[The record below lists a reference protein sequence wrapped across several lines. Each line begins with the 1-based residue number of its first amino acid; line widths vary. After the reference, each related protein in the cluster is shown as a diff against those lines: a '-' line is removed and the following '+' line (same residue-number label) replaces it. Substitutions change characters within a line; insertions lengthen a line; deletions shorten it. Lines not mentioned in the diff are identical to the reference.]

1 MFPAILI
8 YLALASLAI
17 GLVALVVGLRGKR
30 IDREPRCP
38 SRRCKYALGSVID
51 ARRASEGETFPLT
64 CPECG
69 HVIAHERALRI
80 GTRKK
85 RCWTIR
91 LGAVLLLLGASGAGV
106 EGYATW
112 KNAQSITTMPLW
124 LLLYQ
129 SRTDTVANRH
139 AHQSEIVRRAQAGL
153 LSDAQ
158 AERVV
163 ERILDWQRDP
173 TIEMHVLADA
183 LAPLHDQG
191 RVTREEIEEF
201 WRQIRLFELRVREPA
216 APGEILP
223 LEVRVHFRGAEN
235 SNAPLRRD
243 SYGNGAD
250 RSFVFHLLTIE
261 VDELRLGGERVALHD
276 QQRKML
282 FQLGPRPGQWQRDFA
297 WRAHMDDV
305 WDRIKLPE
313 STTGTS
319 DVELRLRWNVSIP
332 SANGYVPDTFRR
344 FEEGLVAANLPTSG
358 AVELLQRVRVASE
371 SAPQRVVD
379 DAIARQWLEDK
390 MRRATLSLE
399 IDAIEAGRFSILR
412 FPRFRWDQPL
422 PASRAFLMGDFV
434 LRRDGHEFGPLPL
447 EAMTGA
453 DLHPNAMP
461 ASIATEM
468 IDLVERNPDGWELV
482 FIPRPERAATRV
494 DNIEVLGGDPIVVP
508 ITINIAQP
516 DPENPVNLNA
526 PYR

>member
-1 MFPAILI
+1 MLPQALV

-69 HVIAHERALRI
+69 RTVAHERALRI

-85 RCWTIR
+85 RGWTIAI
-91 LGAVLLLLGASGAGV
+91 GAVLLLLGASGVGV

-112 KNAQSITTMPLW
+112 KNAQSINSMPLW

-129 SRTDTVANRH
+129 ARSDTTSNRH
-139 AHQSEIVRRAQAGL
+139 VHQAEIVRRAQAGL
-153 LSDAQ
+153 LTDAQ
-158 AERVV
+158 AKRVIG
-163 ERILDWQRDP
+163 RILDWQRDP

-183 LAPLHDQG
+183 LTPLHDQG
-191 RVTREEIEEF
+191 LVTRGQIEEY
-201 WRQIRLFELRVREPA
+201 WNQIRLFELLVREPA

-261 VDELRLGGERVALHD
+261 VDELRIGGERVALHD

-282 FQLGPRPGQWQRDFA
+282 VQLGSIPDDWQRDFA

-305 WDRIKLPE
+305 WNRIEFSE

-344 FEEGLVAANLPTSG
+344 FEEALVGANLPTTG
-358 AVELLQRVRVASE
+358 VVDLRQRIAVETTTRS
-371 SAPQRVVD
+371 QRVVD
-379 DAIARQWLEDK
+379 DAIARRWLEDK
-390 MRRATLSLE
+390 MRAATLSLQ
-399 IDAIEAGRFSILR
+399 IDAIKAGRLTILR

-434 LRRDGHEFGPLPL
+434 LRRDGHEFGPLPF